1 MGEVSKEFMCNC
13 GCGKLLS
20 ECEMECGKTLR
31 KIIYGKIQEGMT
43 KDRIIE
49 LMMDTYWETLLA
61 APTKKGFRARSKIT
75 LHNWRPDLGQI

>member
-31 KIIYGKIQEGMT
+31 KIIYGKIQEGM
-43 KDRIIE
+43 DDSIRGHPGRRVPGRFNPHQ
-49 LMMDTYWETLLA
+49 MD
-61 APTKKGFRARSKIT
+61 KKTHR
-75 LHNWRPDLGQI
+75 